1 MELGDGE
8 GSWPTE
14 CRHNRHN
21 ELQLTAGRKH
31 TSSFER
37 LLRGVAAAQYGSD
50 GERTLAPFSMIRFL
64 RVVVLLSFRSL

>member
-1 MELGDGE
+1 MELEDGE

-14 CRHNRHN
+14 RRHNRHN

-37 LLRGVAAAQYGSD
+37 LLRELQQHNTEVMGR
-50 GERTLAPFSMIRFL
+50 ELW
-64 RVVVLLSFRSL
+64 LLSA